1 MTCLLCPK
9 YDQKFRG
16 GGGVL
21 PEKLVGG
28 VRHTSWNPCP
38 ISDQNLW
45 FSLPYFRPNT
55 LEPGAWLERVT
66 SCYGTYTIVG
76 VNTKREMVLLPN
88 NNEVAY
94 SSKRY
99 TQFKTK
105 VHKPYPIS
113 DQNGRNWYPISDQ
126 KRLKNHNLWHGTF
139 LYSLYKG
146 QLIHMHAY
154 LSLSDVNVRHD
165 LRFLLLLSFILHS
178 MCGTPQIK
186 LPILMTKNI
195 DLRHQYGISGAE
207 AQIFLLVKHNWQRR
221 IRGVS
226 CFHKLNQEKAACFL
240 VYSINQSNKFL
251 YSSSFL
257 LFQFCYV

>member
-1 MTCLLCPK
+1 MVEI
-9 YDQKFRG
+9 D
-16 GGGVL
+16 
-21 PEKLVGG
+21 
-28 VRHTSWNPCP
+28 
-38 ISDQNLW
+38 
-45 FSLPYFRPNT
+45 PYFRP
-55 LEPGAWLERVT
+55 
-66 SCYGTYTIVG
+66 
-76 VNTKREMVLLPN
+76 
-88 NNEVAY
+88 
-94 SSKRY
+94 
-99 TQFKTK
+99 
-105 VHKPYPIS
+105 
-113 DQNGRNWYPISDQ
+113 

-154 LSLSDVNVRHD
+154 LLLSDVNVRYD

-226 CFHKLNQEKAACFL
+226 CFHKLNQQKAACFL

-257 LFQFCYV
+257 LFQFRHV

>member
-1 MTCLLCPK
+1 MTGQNDRPDKSLTGQAHDQAGHCPLTGR
-9 YDQKFRG
+9 YF
-16 GGGVL
+16 
-21 PEKLVGG
+21 E
-28 VRHTSWNPCP
+28 PC
-38 ISDQNLW
+38 
-45 FSLPYFRPNT
+45 
-55 LEPGAWLERVT
+55 
-66 SCYGTYTIVG
+66 TIVG

-154 LSLSDVNVRHD
+154 LSLSDVNVRYD

-178 MCGTPQIK
+178 MCGTPQTK

-195 DLRHQYGISGAE
+195 DLRHQYEISGAE

-226 CFHKLNQEKAACFL
+226 YFHKLNQQKAACFL

-257 LFQFCYV
+257 LFQFRHV

>member
-1 MTCLLCPK
+1 MIMKQLILLKDIPNSRLKCTNRTLFQTK
-9 YDQKFRG
+9 MVEID
-16 GGGVL
+16 
-21 PEKLVGG
+21 
-28 VRHTSWNPCP
+28 
-38 ISDQNLW
+38 
-45 FSLPYFRPNT
+45 PYFRP
-55 LEPGAWLERVT
+55 
-66 SCYGTYTIVG
+66 
-76 VNTKREMVLLPN
+76 
-88 NNEVAY
+88 
-94 SSKRY
+94 
-99 TQFKTK
+99 
-105 VHKPYPIS
+105 
-113 DQNGRNWYPISDQ
+113 

-154 LSLSDVNVRHD
+154 LLLSDVNVRYD

-186 LPILMTKNI
+186 LPILMTKKI
-195 DLRHQYGISGAE
+195 DLRHQYGISVTE

-226 CFHKLNQEKAACFL
+226 CFHKLNQQKAACFL
-240 VYSINQSNKFL
+240 VCSINQSNKFL

>member
-1 MTCLLCPK
+1 
-9 YDQKFRG
+9 
-16 GGGVL
+16 
-21 PEKLVGG
+21 
-28 VRHTSWNPCP
+28 
-38 ISDQNLW
+38 
-45 FSLPYFRPNT
+45 
-55 LEPGAWLERVT
+55 
-66 SCYGTYTIVG
+66 
-76 VNTKREMVLLPN
+76 MVLLPN
-88 NNEVAY
+88 DNEVAN
-94 SSKRY
+94 SSKRH

-154 LSLSDVNVRHD
+154 LSLSDVNVRYD

-226 CFHKLNQEKAACFL
+226 CFHKLNQQKAACFL
-240 VYSINQSNKFL
+240 VCSINQSNKFL

-257 LFQFCYV
+257 LFQFRHV